1 MMTNRPRRL
10 DGVSYVGLHRYF
22 VTTCAAYR
30 RPIFNESLVAK
41 EVDERILQVS
51 AEFEFAI
58 AAYCFMPDHLHL
70 LLMAQSEQSDLPRFM
85 KQAKQVTGFDY
96 RRQHRQPLWQP
107 GYHDRILRDDEAT
120 LAVVRY
126 ILENPIR
133 AGLARALGEWP
144 SAGSHVYSW
153 PELLTAWDDQQT

>member
-1 MMTNRPRRL
+1 MITNRPRRL
-10 DGVSYVGLHRYF
+10 ESVSYVGLHRYF
-22 VTTCAAYR
+22 VTTCTAYR
-30 RPIFNESLVAK
+30 RTIFNESPVAK
-41 EVDERILQVS
+41 EADERILHVS
-51 AEFEFAI
+51 AEFEFAV

-70 LLMAQSEQSDLPRFM
+70 VLMAQSEQSDLPRFM

-96 RRQHRQPLWQP
+96 RRRHPKPLWQP

-126 ILENPIR
+126 VLENPIR
-133 AGLARALGEWP
+133 AGLAQALGEWP

-153 PELLTAWDDQQT
+153 QELLTAWDDERT